1 MKAIESGRP
10 SRHCKEMPLNRI
22 LAATAF
28 SVAIMAASSAAVASN
43 KLSSEAS
50 LCQRDILSRIQV
62 EHPKGKVDFNNKGV
76 SSNPLTG
83 SEVQVTGKGTFTKH
97 DGTVKKF
104 DYSCRVNTAEGRVL
118 DASYT
123 QTGKKE

>member
-1 MKAIESGRP
+1 M
-10 SRHCKEMPLNRI
+10 
-22 LAATAF
+22 
-28 SVAIMAASSAAVASN
+28 
-43 KLSSEAS
+43 
-50 LCQRDILSRIQV
+50 
-62 EHPKGKVDFNNKGV
+62 EHPKGKVDFNNKDV

-83 SEVQVTGKGTFTKH
+83 SEVQVTGKGNFTKH

-104 DYSCRVNTAEGRVL
+104 NYSCRVNTAEGRVV

>member
-1 MKAIESGRP
+1 
-10 SRHCKEMPLNRI
+10 MPLKRI

-28 SVAIMAASSAAVASN
+28 SIAVMAASSAAVADN
-43 KLSSEAS
+43 KLTPEAS
-50 LCQRDILSRIQV
+50 LCQRDVLTRIQV
-62 EHPKGKVDFNNKGV
+62 EHPKGKVDFNNKDV
-76 SSNPLTG
+76 SSSPSTG
-83 SEVQVTGKGTFTKH
+83 PEMQVTGKGTFTKH

-104 DYSCRVNTAEGRVL
+104 DYSCRVNTAEGRVV

>member
-1 MKAIESGRP
+1 M
-10 SRHCKEMPLNRI
+10 NRI

-50 LCQRDILSRIQV
+50 LCQRDVLSRIQV
-62 EHPKGKVDFNNKGV
+62 EHPKGKVDFNNKDV

-83 SEVQVTGKGTFTKH
+83 SEVQVTGKGNFTKH

-104 DYSCRVNTAEGRVL
+104 NYSRRVTTAEGRVV

>member
-1 MKAIESGRP
+1 M
-10 SRHCKEMPLNRI
+10 NRI

-28 SVAIMAASSAAVASN
+28 AIATIAVSSAAVADN
-43 KLSSEAS
+43 KLTAEAS
-50 LCQRDILSRIQV
+50 LCQRDILTRIQV

-76 SSNPLTG
+76 ATSPLAG
-83 SEVQVTGKGTFTKH
+83 SEVQVTGKGNFTKH
-97 DGTVKKF
+97 DGTVKGF
-104 DYSCRVNTAEGRVL
+104 DYSCRVNTAENRVV

>member
-1 MKAIESGRP
+1 M
-10 SRHCKEMPLNRI
+10 NRI
-22 LAATAF
+22 FAAAAAT
-28 SVAIMAASSAAVASN
+28 VAVVVISSTAVASD
-43 KLSSEAS
+43 KLTNEAS

-62 EHPKGKVDFNNKGV
+62 EHPKGKVDFSNKGV

-83 SEVQVTGKGTFTKH
+83 SEVQVTGKGNFTKH

-104 DYSCRVNTAEGRVL
+104 NYTCRVNTAEGRVL

>member
-1 MKAIESGRP
+1 M
-10 SRHCKEMPLNRI
+10 NRI

-28 SVAIMAASSAAVASN
+28 TVAILAGSAAVADN
-43 KLSSEAS
+43 KLTAEAS
-50 LCQRDILSRIQV
+50 LCQRDVLSRIQV

-76 SSNPLTG
+76 SSSPLTG
-83 SEVQVTGKGTFTKH
+83 AEVQVTGQGNFTKH
-97 DGTVKKF
+97 DGTVKGF
-104 DYSCRVNTAEGRVL
+104 DYSCRVNTAENRVV